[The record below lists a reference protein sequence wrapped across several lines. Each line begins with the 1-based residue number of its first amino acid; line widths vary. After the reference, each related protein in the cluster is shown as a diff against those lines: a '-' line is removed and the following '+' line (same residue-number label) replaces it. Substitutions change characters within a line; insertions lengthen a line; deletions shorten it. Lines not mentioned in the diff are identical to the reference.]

1 MSSYPRP
8 EFTITVHTHRDAT
21 HLRLIG
27 ELEYDTSAELLNTV
41 KRPLAEHDRLRHLH
55 LDCAQLTFCDT
66 IGLAALLGVRQNT
79 ETAGVNLHLDRAS
92 DTLRHLLE
100 LTGTLEYLTASQPS
114 MSSPNHASKP
124 GS

>member
-8 EFTITVHTHRDAT
+8 EFTITVHSHREVT

-27 ELEYDTSAELLNTV
+27 ELEYDTTTELLNTV
-41 KRPLAEHDRLRHLH
+41 KCLLAERDRLRHLH

-66 IGLAALLGVRQNT
+66 VGLAALLSVRQNT
-79 ETAGVNLHLDRAS
+79 ETAGVTLHLDRPS
-92 DTLRHLLE
+92 DALRRLLE
-100 LTGTLEYLTASQPS
+100 LTGTLEHLTAAQP
-114 MSSPNHASKP
+114 MSSPNHARTP